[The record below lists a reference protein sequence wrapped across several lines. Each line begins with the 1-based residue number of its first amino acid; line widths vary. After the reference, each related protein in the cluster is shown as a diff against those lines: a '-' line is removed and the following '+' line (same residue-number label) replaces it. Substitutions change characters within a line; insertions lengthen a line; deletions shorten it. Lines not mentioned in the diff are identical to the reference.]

1 MMHNMQAGKGQPN
14 NLESPESHKDF
25 VISPNMIG
33 FQIAGII
40 FYIQLWSDS
49 E

>member
-14 NLESPESHKDF
+14 NLESHKDF

-40 FYIQLWSDS
+40 FYIQL
-49 E
+49 